1 MRDFSE
7 KTRGNQWSLILL
19 GLTSGTS
26 KKRRA
31 KGLAKFVRYTEVSL
45 HRGSFPHI
53 LLLLEWRYPGC
64 QRLFLRGFQF
74 LSSLYGDPSLRSKRF
89 LASSSRKLG
98 REQKK
103 GMTGEGGG
111 ATFFFC
117 SRSNF
122 RAITTRLETL
132 ATQAM
137 VTRAKASRLRPTAED
152 VWAFGQHR
160 KFPPHARKTSGTQGR
175 VKKIVR
181 YTEDVTV

>member
-1 MRDFSE
+1 M
-7 KTRGNQWSLILL
+7 
-19 GLTSGTS
+19 
-26 KKRRA
+26 
-31 KGLAKFVRYTEVSL
+31 
-45 HRGSFPHI
+45 
-53 LLLLEWRYPGC
+53 
-64 QRLFLRGFQF
+64 RGFQF

-89 LASSSRKLG
+89 LAKERKKVG
-98 REQKK
+98 TRAKK
-103 GMTGEGGG
+103 RNDGGGGG

-122 RAITTRLETL
+122 RAIITRLETL